1 MGYDVDFIRVPH
13 QGGKRLPIEAGA
25 AQALVRGALPIDQ
38 PDLVRTTLLRL
49 PGAKLGPDEAIDYL
63 GQGLSYAKL
72 FVRKTAIHV
81 DNNLNS
87 KELLKIYSH
96 LLGTLPD
103 LLILDLQNGRLHD
116 ATSYAEWWSRP
127 L

>member
-1 MGYDVDFIRVPH
+1 MV
-13 QGGKRLPIEAGA
+13 K
-25 AQALVRGALPIDQ
+25 GALPIER
-38 PDLVRTTLLRL
+38 PEEVRTALLGL
-49 PGAKLGPDEAIDYL
+49 PGAKPGPAEAIDYL

-72 FVRKTAIHV
+72 YVRATAIHV

-96 LLGTLPD
+96 LLGALPD

-116 ATSYAEWWSRP
+116 AASYAEWWSRP

>member
-25 AQALVRGALPIDQ
+25 AQTLVRGALPIDQ

-72 FVRKTAIHV
+72 FVRKKAIHV

-96 LLGTLPD
+96 LLDTLPD

-116 ATSYAEWWSRP
+116 AASYAEWWSRP